1 MAITTVYL
9 LDIKS
14 VRRMIAVALSLS
26 DDMVIDASDE
36 IDTHQYTH
44 FITVQVVSQ
53 NELGSQVFYD
63 GTHEQEILS
72 SVSEITISVNA
83 YGDDSY
89 QLINK
94 LISSMNATSIY
105 QMQRKMKMGFLR
117 ASQIKNLL
125 TRTSG
130 GQEQH
135 SQVDL
140 IFSIKKIIKAD
151 VQRGESVQIKTE
163 VN

>member
-1 MAITTVYL
+1 MAITTVCQ
-9 LDIKS
+9 LDMKS
-14 VRRMIAVALSLS
+14 VRQMIAVALSLP

-36 IDTHQYTH
+36 IDTHQYTQL
-44 FITVQVVSQ
+44 ITVQAASQ
-53 NELGSQVFYD
+53 NELGSQIFYD

-83 YGDDSY
+83 YGVDSY
-89 QLINK
+89 LLINK
-94 LISSMNATSIY
+94 LISSMNVTPIY

-151 VQRGESVQIKTE
+151 VQRGGSVQIKTE

>member
-1 MAITTVYL
+1 MAITTVCQ
-9 LDIKS
+9 LDMKS
-14 VRRMIAVALSLS
+14 VRQMIAVALSLP

-44 FITVQVVSQ
+44 FITVQAASQ